1 MQSFFSIM
9 TQWCVCGGGGG
20 GQLSKYIKKK
30 KQEAKRRKQ
39 KEKKEKIR
47 VLRCFL
53 HGPQSCNA
61 YYRSYPCI

>member
-30 KQEAKRRKQ
+30 KARSQKKKTKRKKRKDPCAKVFSAWPTKLQ
-39 KEKKEKIR
+39 
-47 VLRCFL
+47 
-53 HGPQSCNA
+53 
-61 YYRSYPCI
+61 CIL